1 MTDYA
6 KRYTGWNVILSNS
19 NPIKK
24 NYRPIFFLILSFLS
38 FLDYIWLAYNY
49 ISPCSLHFMALLS
62 QLFVFVFYQHKRLCA
77 VRYSSHPKES
87 FFFATIDQHRCSS
100 GAKIFYFEIVL
111 LLLTFCSLPY
121 FSWFAFFVAVVPSL
135 LTVALESLWTE
146 HGSKA
151 LVSFWPM
158 GVLLVKVYWRVSQ
171 GLPTHPLL
179 ESLCINEKQNRC
191 ITWQG
196 QVSMRNNTCTNKNT
210 NKVIR

>member
-1 MTDYA
+1 MTDHA
-6 KRYTGWNVILSNS
+6 KRYTGWNVIMSNS

-62 QLFVFVFYQHKRLCA
+62 QLFVCVFYQHKRLCA
-77 VRYSSHPKES
+77 VRYSSHLKES
-87 FFFATIDQHRCSS
+87 FFFVIIDQHRCSS

-135 LTVALESLWTE
+135 LTW
-146 HGSKA
+146 K
-151 LVSFWPM
+151 
-158 GVLLVKVYWRVSQ
+158 
-171 GLPTHPLL
+171 PL
-179 ESLCINEKQNRC
+179 NR
-191 ITWQG
+191 TWQ
-196 QVSMRNNTCTNKNT
+196 QSTCFFLADGCFAGKSILKSESRITNPPSFGKFMY
-210 NKVIR
+210 